1 MVFLIINQ
9 LNNMCQIS
17 SSIIGEQDKRVME
30 GKMTENCE
38 NSSFGSQLKQFREN
52 TPFFNDGKSHLTQKA
67 FGKMVGKNI
76 GGVAFSRDAVAKW
89 EKGSSIIS
97 IKERYKLIAIIQVL
111 HQIKAINLR
120 DEADAFLLR
129 GQYGKLNEKEA
140 ESINPGWVVK
150 TKPTEEKTPESTTT
164 TDENKTITL
173 QEYVS
178 IFNQQDHSTTNFNF
192 AQFHAGSAPPPPSL
206 IVGRNK
212 DLDNLKERLENTRKD
227 ASRFQVLTAIKGW
240 PGVGKTTIASA
251 LAYDQEIIDKFPDGI
266 LWTSL
271 GQTPKVLSELA
282 NWGRFIGIYEIQKSK
297 TIEEAQNQLAAALRH
312 KRMLLIIDD
321 VWAAEHAVPFMVGGP
336 GCATLV
342 TTRLDMIANT
352 IAPSAECI
360 YRLKELDDKAAL
372 ELLQNLAPSVVGKYQ
387 DECLVLVHA
396 LEGLPLALQVAGK
409 LLNIEENSGLNVT
422 LLIEELRKGA
432 KLLESPAPA
441 DRMDLVT
448 QTTPTIAA
456 LLKKSIDILDQETK
470 DYYAFLGVAAPR
482 PATFDIS
489 MLKFIWKMEDPSML
503 VKNLVDRGLLEYVP
517 ELNRYQIHAL
527 LVMLAH
533 SLLTVGSGS
542 STFEPK

>member
-1 MVFLIINQ
+1 LVFIQ
-9 LNNMCQIS
+9 LNNICQIS
-17 SSIIGEQDKRVME
+17 SSINDKQDTRVVE
-30 GKMTENCE
+30 GKMTENCD

-67 FGKMVGKNI
+67 FGKMVGKKI

-111 HQIKAINLR
+111 HQIKAINIR
-120 DEADAFLLR
+120 DEADAFLLC
-129 GQYGKLNEKEA
+129 GQYGKLIEKEA
-140 ESINPGWVVK
+140 ESIDPGWVVK
-150 TKPTEEKTPESTTT
+150 TEPTEGKTPESTSNA
-164 TDENKTITL
+164 DENKPITV
-173 QEYVS
+173 QEYVN

-192 AQFHAGSAPPPPSL
+192 NQFHAGSAPPPPSL

-212 DLDNLKERLENTRKD
+212 DLDNLKERLENTKKD
-227 ASRFQVLTAIKGW
+227 DRRFQVLTAIKGW

-251 LAYDQEIIDKFPDGI
+251 LAYDLEIVEKFPDGI

-271 GQTPKVLSELA
+271 GQAPKVLSELA

-297 TIEEAQNQLAAALRH
+297 TIEEAQNQLAAALRS

-321 VWAAEHAVPFMVGGP
+321 VWVTEHAIPFMVGGP
-336 GCATLV
+336 GCATLI
-342 TTRLDMIANT
+342 TTRLDGIANSL
-352 IAPSAECI
+352 APTAESI
-360 YRLKELDDKAAL
+360 YRLKELDDESAL
-372 ELLQNLAPSVVGKYQ
+372 ELLEKLAPSVVSKYQ
-387 DECLVLVHA
+387 NECLVLVHA

-422 LLIEELRKGA
+422 ILIEELRKGA

-470 DYYAFLGVAAPR
+470 DYYAFLGVAAPK

-489 MLKFIWKMEDPSML
+489 MLKFIWKMEDPSLL

-527 LVMLAH
+527 LVMLAR
-533 SLLTVGSGS
+533 SMLTAGNDGGN
-542 STFEPK
+542 FKPK